1 MKNKITRLLISS
13 VMLAG
18 VLHAKP
24 ITEEEAKNVALN
36 YAFQKLSK
44 KSKTIMIK
52 DFTVKSII
60 EDSKLLNKMFTT
72 KQFSVDEPT
81 MRLIKLE
88 PKGWVL
94 ISGDDMVE
102 PIIGYSLESSF
113 DENSLP
119 IQLEEMLESFA
130 KNIKKKRANPK
141 IKTDSS
147 ILKEW
152 EELKKELS
160 EYKETLSLLSKSN
173 TTQKR
178 SYWRLEKD
186 VDLNT
191 PTWSQGRFY
200 NILTP
205 TPGNFNG
212 HAPTGCVATA
222 MAELMR
228 FNSWPNIGQGTNGY
242 TPSNYPS
249 QPQFVNFGET
259 TYNWGSMPLN
269 SLTSNNNAVA
279 TIMHHAGV
287 SVNMNYNSGS
297 SGAFSANVSNALE
310 NHFRYQ
316 TYGYQARGDYA
327 NIYEWYQMIKTDLR
341 QGFPVYYRARTDSA
355 GHGFILDGFDVDG
368 NEFQVNWGWN
378 GSSNGMYR
386 LTNLNGYNNSQ
397 HAVLGIKPN
406 NTNFR
411 DGYENDNSW
420 QTSTTM
426 SVDGTITR
434 QNNHSIDPAN
444 DTDWI
449 NFWNPTN
456 QSVTIETLNSSGDT
470 RMWLYNKYGNQ
481 IAYNDD
487 GGTNYLSKI
496 TQTLASGTYYIK
508 IDEYGNNDIISSY
521 DIRIQ

>member
-1 MKNKITRLLISS
+1 MKNKITTLLISS
-13 VMLAG
+13 IMISG
-18 VLHAKP
+18 ILHAKP
-24 ITEEEAKNVALN
+24 ISEEEATNVALN

-52 DFTVKSII
+52 DFTIKSII
-60 EDSKLLNKMFTT
+60 EDSKLLNKMFNS
-72 KQFSVDEPT
+72 KQFSVDNPT

-94 ISGDDMVE
+94 VAGDDRVE
-102 PIIGYSLESSF
+102 PIIGYSLESNF
-113 DENSLP
+113 DENNLP

-130 KNIKKKRANPK
+130 KNIKLKRKNSK

-147 ILKEW
+147 ILEEW
-152 EELKKELS
+152 EQLTKELS
-160 EYKETLSLLSKSN
+160 EYKATLSLLSKSN
-173 TTQKR
+173 TTQKS

-191 PTWSQGRFY
+191 PTWYQKVFY
-200 NILTP
+200 NALMP
-205 TPGNFNG
+205 TPGNFDG

-222 MAELMR
+222 MAEIMR
-228 FNSWPNIGQGTNGY
+228 FNSWPNIGQGTNSY
-242 TPSNYPS
+242 TPPNYPS
-249 QPQFVNFGET
+249 QAQFANFGAT
-259 TYNWGSMPLN
+259 TYNWGSMPLT
-269 SLTSNNNAVA
+269 SLSSHNNAVA

-287 SVNMNYNSGS
+287 SVNMNYSAGS
-297 SGAFSANVSNALE
+297 SGAFSADVSNALE

-316 TYGYQARGDYA
+316 TYGYQARSDYSD
-327 NIYEWYQMIKTDLR
+327 IYEWYQMIKTDLR
-341 QGFPVYYRARTDSA
+341 QGFPVYYRGI

-368 NEFQVNWGWN
+368 MEFQVNWGWN

-386 LTNLNGYNNSQ
+386 LTNLNGYNNGQ

-406 NTNFR
+406 NANFR

-420 QTSTTM
+420 QTSTSM
-426 SVDGTITR
+426 KVGGTITR

-449 NFWNPTN
+449 NFWNPAH

-470 RMWLYNKYGNQ
+470 RMWLYNKQGNQ

-487 GGTNYLSKI
+487 GGTGYLSKI
-496 TQTLASGTYYIK
+496 TQTLDSGTYYIK
-508 IDEYGNNDIISSY
+508 IDEYGNNNIISSY